1 MKSASKTELNAVSVN
16 FHELLYRELGG
27 KDIFKKHVMIKLKLE
42 TSWDQML
49 QKVLEAE
56 PQITAEEIDFR
67 KGEDEE
73 LVRKLAQ
80 KLNRSYERT
89 IGWVESL
96 SSLEGNLS

>member
-1 MKSASKTELNAVSVN
+1 MGSVT
-16 FHELLYRELGG
+16 LKL
-27 KDIFKKHVMIKLKLE
+27 IFMIKLRLE
-42 TSWDQML
+42 SSWDQML

-56 PQITAEEIDFR
+56 PQLTAEEIDFI

-73 LVRKLAQ
+73 LVRKLSQ

-96 SSLEGNLS
+96 SSLESNLS

>member
-1 MKSASKTELNAVSVN
+1 
-16 FHELLYRELGG
+16 
-27 KDIFKKHVMIKLKLE
+27 MIKLRLE
-42 TSWDQML
+42 SSWDQML

-56 PQITAEEIDFR
+56 PQLTAEEIDFI

-96 SSLEGNLS
+96 SSFEGTLS